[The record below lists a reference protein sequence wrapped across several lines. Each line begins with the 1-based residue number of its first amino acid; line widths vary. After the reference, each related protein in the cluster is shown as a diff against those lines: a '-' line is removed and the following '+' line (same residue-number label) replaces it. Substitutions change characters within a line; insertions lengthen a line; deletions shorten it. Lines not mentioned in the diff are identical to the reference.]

1 MSENTITGESLTEGG
16 ETVFDLVVKNAS
28 VVRPNHTDV
37 EVLDIAITGGKFSR
51 IAPAIEEAA
60 IRVIDGSGLHAFPG
74 VVDAHMHFGI
84 YHPLSEDIVTESRTA
99 ASGGV
104 TSGISYMRTGKYY
117 LNRGGPYADFMPE
130 VLETSDGNSY
140 IDYGYHVA
148 PMTNEH
154 IGEIPALIERF
165 GVPSFKIF
173 MFYGSHGLHGRS
185 DDQNAF
191 LMTPPGERYDY
202 AHFEFIMRG
211 ARAAMDRF
219 PEAAD
224 NISVSL
230 HCETAEIMRAYTQMV
245 EEAGDLS
252 GLEAY
257 NAARPPH
264 SEGLA
269 IAIAAYLAHETDFPN
284 INLLHLSSAKAIES
298 AMLMAQT
305 FPKVN
310 FRREVTIS
318 HLMTD
323 FEHANGLYGKVNPP
337 LRPQSDVEALWAAIE
352 EGNIDWVISDHAC
365 CSDEFK
371 IDADDRENVWLAK
384 SGFGGTEF
392 ILPGMVSE
400 AQKRGIPFHRV
411 AELVSWNAAQRYGLG
426 SKGTI
431 EVGYD
436 ADLAL
441 IDTRETWTVRAEDS
455 ESAQGYTPLEGHEI
469 KGKVKHV
476 VLRGSQIVDAGSVV
490 GEPQGQYLFRP
501 MP

>member
-1 MSENTITGESLTEGG
+1 M
-16 ETVFDLVVKNAS
+16 FDLVVKNVS
-28 VVRPNHTDV
+28 VVTPNHREV
-37 EVLDIAITGGKFSR
+37 EVRDIGITDGQFAEIASSLDTDGA
-51 IAPAIEEAA
+51 
-60 IRVIDGSGLHAFPG
+60 RVIDGTGLHAFPG

-104 TSGISYMRTGKYY
+104 TSGISYMRTGRYY
-117 LNRGGPYADFMPE
+117 LNKGGSYADFMPE
-130 VLETSDGNSY
+130 VLETSEGNSF

-148 PMTNEH
+148 PMTKEH
-154 IGEIPALIERF
+154 IREIPVLIERF
-165 GVPSFKIF
+165 GVPSYKIF

-191 LMTPPGERYDY
+191 LMTPPDERYDY

-211 ARAAMDRF
+211 AREAMDQF

-224 NISVSL
+224 SISVSL

-245 EEAGDLS
+245 EDDGELT
-252 GLEAY
+252 GLAAY

-269 IAIAAYLAHETDFPN
+269 IAVAAYLAHETDFPN
-284 INLLHLSSAKAIES
+284 VNLLHLSSAKAIES
-298 AMLMAQT
+298 AMLMSQT
-305 FPKVN
+305 FPHVN

-318 HLMTD
+318 HLLTD

-337 LRPQSDVEALWAAIE
+337 LRPRSDVEALWSAVAD
-352 EGNIDWVISDHAC
+352 GNIDWVISDHAC
-365 CSDEFK
+365 CADEFK
-371 IDADDRENVWLAK
+371 IDPDDRDNVWLAR

-411 AELVSWNAAQRYGLG
+411 AELVSWNAAQRYGLR

-441 IDTRETWTVRAEDS
+441 IDVTETWTVRAQDS
-455 ESAQGYTPLEGHEI
+455 ESAQGYTPLEGHELT
-469 KGKVKHV
+469 GRVKHV
-476 VLRGSQIVDAGSVV
+476 VLRGSQIVSDGDVV
-490 GEPQGQYLFRP
+490 GGPSGQYLSRP
-501 MP
+501 TS

>member
-1 MSENTITGESLTEGG
+1 M
-16 ETVFDLVVKNAS
+16 FDLVVKNVS
-28 VVRPNHTDV
+28 IVRPNHPDIEVSDIGITD
-37 EVLDIAITGGKFSR
+37 GKFT
-51 IAPAIEEAA
+51 AIGQTLDDTSAQ
-60 IRVIDGSGLHAFPG
+60 VIDGTGLHAFPG
-74 VVDAHMHFGI
+74 VVDAHMHLGI

-117 LNRGGPYADFMPE
+117 LNKGGPYADFMPE
-130 VLETSDGNSY
+130 VLETSEGNSF

-148 PMTNEH
+148 PMTKEH
-154 IGEIPALIERF
+154 ISEIPVLIERF
-165 GVPSFKIF
+165 GIPSYKIF

-191 LMTPPGERYDY
+191 LMTPPDERYDY

-211 ARAAMDRF
+211 ARAAMDQL
-219 PEAAD
+219 PEIAD
-224 NISVSL
+224 FISVSL

-245 EEAGDLS
+245 EEDGELS
-252 GLEAY
+252 GLAAY

-269 IAIAAYLAHETDFPN
+269 IAVAAYLAHATDFPN

-305 FPKVN
+305 FPHVN

-323 FEHANGLYGKVNPP
+323 YEHANGLYGKVNPP
-337 LRPQSDVEALWAAIE
+337 LRPRSDVEALWSAVAD
-352 EGNIDWVISDHAC
+352 GNIDWVISDHAC
-365 CSDEFK
+365 CADEFK
-371 IDADDRENVWLAK
+371 IDADDRDNVWLAR

-400 AQKRGIPFHRV
+400 AQKRGIPLHRV
-411 AELVSWNAAQRYGLG
+411 AELVSWNAAQRYGLR

-436 ADLAL
+436 GDLAL
-441 IDTRETWTVRAEDS
+441 IDTRKTWRVRASDS
-455 ESAQGYTPLEGHEI
+455 ESAQGYTPLEGHELT
-469 KGKVKHV
+469 GKVQHV
-476 VLRGSQIVDAGSVV
+476 VLRGNQIVDNGAVIG
-490 GEPQGQYLFRP
+490 GPTGRYLPRPTPATTGQKR
-501 MP
+501 